1 MAIFRVKKTKDYTVI
16 SNFHL
21 RDKRLSLKAIGLL
34 TVMLSLP
41 DEWDYTLK
49 GLAYINKEGI
59 DAIREGVHELERA
72 GYILRERVRNEQG
85 QLKGTEYVIYE
96 HPQTE
101 RNEPEQEEP
110 IQGKPTLES
119 PMLENPD
126 TAMPTQ
132 ENPAQLNT

>member
-1 MAIFRVKKTKDYTVI
+1 MAIFRVKKTRDYTVI

-21 RDKRLSLKAIGLL
+21 RDKRLSLNAIGLL

-41 DEWDYTLK
+41 DEWNYTLK

-101 RNEPEQEEP
+101 RKEPGQGEP
-110 IQGKPTLES
+110 IQGKPTLER

-132 ENPAQLNT
+132 ENPAQ